1 MDSTLLGSMTG
12 FAFVSAI
19 TPGPNN
25 LLLMSSGALFG
36 RRQTLPLLAGV
47 LVGFTILLTS
57 AVLGLGSVV
66 TQWPGVVTVVRIVGA
81 SWLGWM
87 ALGFVLAG
95 LRRPTTST
103 KAPATPISR
112 ALRFH
117 EGVLLQWVNPKAI
130 LLVVTAGSA
139 YIEISEPLF
148 ERLAIIVAV
157 FFLAGAVCCSLWM
170 TAGAALNRFMSSGTS
185 ARYLNM
191 GMGVLILLTALHIL
205 IG

>member
-103 KAPATPISR
+103 KAPATPI
-112 ALRFH
+112 
-117 EGVLLQWVNPKAI
+117 LQWVNPKAI

-139 YIEISEPLF
+139 YIEIAEPLF
-148 ERLAIIVAV
+148 ERLAIIVGV

-185 ARYLNM
+185 ARCLNM

>member
-66 TQWPGVVTVVRIVGA
+66 TQ
-81 SWLGWM
+81 
-87 ALGFVLAG
+87 
-95 LRRPTTST
+95 
-103 KAPATPISR
+103 
-112 ALRFH
+112 
-117 EGVLLQWVNPKAI
+117 
-130 LLVVTAGSA
+130 
-139 YIEISEPLF
+139 
-148 ERLAIIVAV
+148 
-157 FFLAGAVCCSLWM
+157 
-170 TAGAALNRFMSSGTS
+170 
-185 ARYLNM
+185 
-191 GMGVLILLTALHIL
+191 
-205 IG
+205 